1 MVAEVAPEIS
11 RPTSRNHRV
20 GDSAITNQSTPVPR
34 LDARITGRRPTL
46 SDSAP
51 MIGWQK
57 NCVTAQ
63 VVPDTPT
70 HQPALAMDPVKL
82 VIRAG
87 HTGMTRPRPM
97 TSSNTVIITKPKAA
111 LRTLIPDGGGI
122 SAGGPWISSVIG
134 QFPVRPIA
142 RPRRWFSG
150 GPYTRMEANVN
161 YYPV

>member
-1 MVAEVAPEIS
+1 MTDEIQGPPAEMPPPSGIKVRKAAFGFVMITVLLDVMGLGLVIPVWPALI
-11 RPTSRNHRV
+11 TSFTGSMANAGWWV
-20 GDSAITNQSTPVPR
+20 GDSA
-34 LDARITGRRPTL
+34 
-46 SDSAP
+46 
-51 MIGWQK
+51 
-57 NCVTAQ
+57 
-63 VVPDTPT
+63 
-70 HQPALAMDPVKL
+70 
-82 VIRAG
+82 
-87 HTGMTRPRPM
+87 
-97 TSSNTVIITKPKAA
+97 ITKPKAA

>member
-1 MVAEVAPEIS
+1 MTDEIQGPPAEMPPPSGIKVRKAAFGF
-11 RPTSRNHRV
+11 V
-20 GDSAITNQSTPVPR
+20 MA
-34 LDARITGRRPTL
+34 L
-46 SDSAP
+46 S
-51 MIGWQK
+51 
-57 NCVTAQ
+57 
-63 VVPDTPT
+63 PT

-87 HTGMTRPRPM
+87 HTGMTRPRPI
-97 TSSNTVIITKPKAA
+97 TSRCTVIITKPKAA